1 MVHHVACLDLNASG
15 RRAGRYVT
23 GAVITRAPR
32 VGTWHAIA
40 DGPDLG
46 ARLPPQPHFLTI
58 LSYRLG
64 PDGSPAHYNGPLY
77 GECDTADPAQAFAD
91 FRRCLELLHIDYGCP
106 LEAIHAWHSGR
117 RGPHWTIPPV
127 VIGAEAGHPQL
138 PRIYAAMV
146 QQLFPPSVA
155 PTLDRS
161 VYSAGKGR
169 MWRVP
174 NRRRS
179 DNGRYKVPLAMREVL
194 HKPSTELEAL
204 THRPRKGLFWLSEEE
219 LSPCPA
225 LVELY
230 HQVRASMEQAAG
242 KPLVRHHVRDG
253 GGTVWRLVERCAVI
267 RHSREHA
274 ATLSEPEWY
283 AMISNVARCAD
294 GPAAVHRLS
303 APYPGS
309 GVTQGF
315 VAVPEREAPPKALGN
330 RAGA

>member
-1 MVHHVACLDLNASG
+1 MGRILEPGSLPSHTSSPSSAIAWARTAHRRIITDRYMGNATQQIRPRPLPIS
-15 RRAGRYVT
+15 
-23 GAVITRAPR
+23 GAVSSCCILITA
-32 VGTWHAIA
+32 
-40 DGPDLG
+40 
-46 ARLPPQPHFLTI
+46 
-58 LSYRLG
+58 
-64 PDGSPAHYNGPLY
+64 
-77 GECDTADPAQAFAD
+77 
-91 FRRCLELLHIDYGCP
+91 
-106 LEAIHAWHSGR
+106 
-117 RGPHWTIPPV
+117 V

-242 KPLVRHHVRDG
+242 KPLVRHHVRDSG
-253 GGTVWRLVERCAVI
+253 GAVWRLVERCAAI